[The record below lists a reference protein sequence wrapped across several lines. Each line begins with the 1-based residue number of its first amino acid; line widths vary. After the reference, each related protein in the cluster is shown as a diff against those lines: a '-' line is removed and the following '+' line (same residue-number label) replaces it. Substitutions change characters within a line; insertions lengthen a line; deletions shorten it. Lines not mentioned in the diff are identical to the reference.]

1 MATPCHVPMGMSVV
15 PCHKSLKIQ
24 LIRSILQQHQQ
35 QQQQQQ
41 MPFIERQR
49 VSYTITMYNYLD
61 ESSLNDERK

>member
-24 LIRSILQQHQQ
+24 PIRSILQQ

-41 MPFIERQR
+41 QIHFIECQR
-49 VSYTITMYNYLD
+49 VSYTITVD
-61 ESSLNDERK
+61 S